1 MCLSR
6 PTKPFIEPTEPI
18 GPCSYREI
26 AGWDAD
32 GNVIELDPPAPT
44 IIYSPT
50 PSVNIS

>member
-6 PTKPFIEPTEPI
+6 PTKPFFGPTELDLV

-26 AGWDAD
+26 AGWDED

-44 IIYSPT
+44 ITYP
-50 PSVNIS
+50 PRAR